1 MTLKGPF
8 LSKDWIGSN
17 PDYNSS
23 SWVMLGMPF
32 DGTCS
37 YRPGT
42 RFAPEEIRLASW
54 GLEEY
59 SPDID
64 REMSEISF
72 FDAGELDLP
81 FGNRDKILA
90 IIRENVQNALDDNK
104 KVIGVGGE
112 HLVTLPQVEA
122 YLTKYPDLCV
132 IHFDAHTDLREDYL
146 GEKLSHASVI
156 RRISEKLKNS
166 ENLCQVGIRSG
177 EKYEFD
183 FMKKHKTLCK
193 SQQEFIKKIETFKN
207 KPVFITVDLDVLDPS
222 IMSGTG
228 TPEAGGLTYK
238 EFIEYLKL
246 IKGQNVVGMDVVEL
260 SPHYDASG
268 SSTATASKVIR
279 EMMLL
284 FA

>member
-1 MTLKGPF
+1 MALKGPF
-8 LSKDWIGSN
+8 LSRNWIGSN
-17 PDYNSS
+17 EDYDTSD
-23 SWVMLGMPF
+23 WVMVGLPF

-72 FDAGELDLP
+72 YDAGELDFP
-81 FGNRDKILA
+81 FGNRDEILN
-90 IIRENVQNALDDNK
+90 IIKENAKAVLNDGK
-104 KVIGVGGE
+104 KFVGIGGE

-122 YLTKYPDLCV
+122 YLEKYPNLCV
-132 IHFDAHTDLREDYL
+132 VHFDAHTDLREDYL

-156 RRISEKLKNS
+156 RRIVEKLKS
-166 ENLCQVGIRSG
+166 PEHLCQLGIRSG

-193 SQQEFIKKIETFKN
+193 NEEDFSKKLEFFKD
-207 KPVFITVDLDVLDPS
+207 KPIFVTVDLDVLDPS

-228 TPEAGGLTYK
+228 TPEAGGMTYK
-238 EFIEYLKL
+238 EFINYMKM
-246 IKGQNVVGMDVVEL
+246 IKGLNVVGMDIVEL
-260 SPHYDASG
+260 APHYDHSG
-268 SSTATASKVIR
+268 VSTATASKVIR
-279 EMMLL
+279 EMLLL